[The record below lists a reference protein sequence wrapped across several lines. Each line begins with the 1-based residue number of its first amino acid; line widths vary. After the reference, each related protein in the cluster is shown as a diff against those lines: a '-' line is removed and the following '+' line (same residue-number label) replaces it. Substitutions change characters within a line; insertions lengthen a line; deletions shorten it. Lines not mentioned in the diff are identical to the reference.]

1 MLTRV
6 CAVAA
11 VAAALAG
18 LARGDGPKTPLRLA
32 VELPK
37 EPATV
42 TQLNGGEYPIQ
53 LAFTNAGNQNLVI
66 WPYAGLEVK
75 DALNQTI
82 PATTKSGRWGKT
94 AGGSILEQ
102 VQFVIVKPGQ
112 VYNLSVN
119 LATYKGDPDVVK
131 GWTLKPGNYTLVFSY
146 EYDPAAAKKKYGR
159 GGNDLDNAT
168 KLWNRALKA

>member
-18 LARGDGPKTPLRLA
+18 LVRGDGPKTPLRLA
-32 VELPK
+32 VDVPK
-37 EPATV
+37 EPSTV
-42 TQLNGGEYPIQ
+42 AELSRGEYPIQ
-53 LAFTNAGNQNLVI
+53 LAFTNAGNQNLVL

-82 PATTKSGRWGKT
+82 PATSKSGRWGKT

-102 VQFVIVKPGQ
+102 IPFVIVKPAQ
-112 VYNLSVN
+112 VYKLDVN
-119 LATYKGDPDVVK
+119 LASYQGDPDAVK
-131 GWTLKPGNYTLVFSY
+131 GWTLKPGN
-146 EYDPAAAKKKYGR
+146 A
-159 GGNDLDNAT
+159 
-168 KLWNRALKA
+168 